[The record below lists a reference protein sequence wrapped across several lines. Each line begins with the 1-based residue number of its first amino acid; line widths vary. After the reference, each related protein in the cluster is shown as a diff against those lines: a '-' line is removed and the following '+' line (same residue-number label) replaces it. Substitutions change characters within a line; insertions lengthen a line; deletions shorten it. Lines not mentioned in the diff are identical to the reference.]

1 VIRNILLTLL
11 LIALGAG
18 LVLPWTAARL
28 GDLGGLDL
36 QRTVVLWGLP
46 VAALILSLLFHPRLR
61 RPDGEGPGSPARRLV
76 LLGVCLLALVADQS
90 FLGVAYATGQATL
103 TPSMPDPT
111 GRSALLAAA
120 WMLPACLIL
129 GIWGWERALR
139 GSVYT
144 GWRRSL
150 SRPMA
155 LAVSAAVGVVLALP
169 PFLPGGEPHRDLVYI
184 AAALAVALCREV
196 SFGLLFLRGGGLL
209 VAGLYRGLL
218 AFVEIAL
225 IDDWSSLR
233 FPAFGYVTGGP
244 RFYAVR
250 VASALLALGVVALL
264 SRRQRPAEP
273 QGNLPET
280 SDETGAP
287 Q

>member
-1 VIRNILLTLL
+1 VIRNVLLSLL
-11 LIALGAG
+11 LIALGVG
-18 LVLPWTAARL
+18 LALPWTVARL
-28 GDLGGLDL
+28 NDLGGPDL

-46 VAALILSLLFHPRLR
+46 VAVLILSLLFHPRLR
-61 RPDGEGPGSPARRLV
+61 RPDGEGPGSPSRRLV
-76 LLGVCLLALVADQS
+76 LLAVALLALVADQS
-90 FLGVAYATGQATL
+90 FLGVASAIGQATL
-103 TPSMPDPT
+103 TPSMP
-111 GRSALLAAA
+111 GRAALLMAA

-150 SRPMA
+150 PRPAA

-169 PFLPGGEPHRDLVYI
+169 PLLPGGESHRDLVYI
-184 AAALAVALCREV
+184 GAALAVALCREI

-233 FPAFGYVTGGP
+233 FPAFSYVTGGP

-250 VASALLALGVVALL
+250 VASALLGLVVVALL
-264 SRRQRPAEP
+264 SRRQRPA
-273 QGNLPET
+273 QLPET
-280 SDETGAP
+280 SDATGVP